1 MRGVTFH
8 EICNAFQLGVGLNAD
23 WFESIGATLCVR
35 LVPQITDS
43 LPNNFISQF

>member
-35 LVPQITDS
+35 LVPKVADPV
-43 LPNNFISQF
+43 LNYAF